1 MDSNSGTRWS
11 RARALL
17 VAWFSGH
24 YREVTSGGMLAAA
37 LLGAGLALG
46 ALIGVGLIAGV
57 HDIAHLLQQPSW
69 SWIPVAVGCVV
80 VSHIGYMLA
89 YREVGRVRGGPVVPL
104 RRMGAFVV
112 AGFGMLVPRAGFTL
126 DQGIWRDHGLTD
138 EQARDRVATTSMLE
152 YALLAPAAFIAALV
166 LLVTH
171 YPATQEVLPSWTIGV
186 PAGAAIT
193 IALLIYRDRLPRRGR
208 GWTSLQRF
216 LDAIQM
222 MFEMVRTPRG
232 ALAASGMAVYWA
244 ADIASLGACIAV
256 VQHSMPPVA
265 VLIVG
270 YATGY
275 ALTRRSL
282 PLAGAGAAE
291 ALMPFAMH
299 WMNMALAVAVLGVFI
314 YRLCNLWLP
323 LAPAIVSLRHLQGAI
338 PARAASGS

>member
-1 MDSNSGTRWS
+1 MDNELDSRWD
-11 RARALL
+11 RTRALL

-37 LLGAGLALG
+37 LLGAGLAAG
-46 ALIGVGLIAGV
+46 ALIGVGLVAGV
-57 HDIAHLLQQPSW
+57 GDVGDLLHTLDW
-69 SWIPVAVGCVV
+69 SWIPVAVGCVA
-80 VSHIGYMLA
+80 VSHLGYILA

-138 EQARDRVATTSMLE
+138 EQARDRVITTGMLE
-152 YALLAPAAFIAALV
+152 YALLAPAAFVAALI
-166 LLVTH
+166 LLVHH
-171 YPATQEVLPSWTIGV
+171 YPATQAVLPSWTIGV
-186 PAGAAIT
+186 PLGAAVT
-193 IALLIYRDRLPRRGR
+193 IALLIYRDRLPRTGR
-208 GWTSLQRF
+208 PWTSLHRF
-216 LDAIQM
+216 LDAIGT
-222 MFEMVRTPRG
+222 MFELVRRPRG
-232 ALAASGMAVYWA
+232 ALAAGGMALYWA
-244 ADIASLGACIAV
+244 ADIASLGACLAF
-256 VQHSMPPVA
+256 VQHSVPPVA

-299 WMNMALAVAVLGVFI
+299 WMNTALAVAVLGVGI

-338 PARAASGS
+338 PRAASAA